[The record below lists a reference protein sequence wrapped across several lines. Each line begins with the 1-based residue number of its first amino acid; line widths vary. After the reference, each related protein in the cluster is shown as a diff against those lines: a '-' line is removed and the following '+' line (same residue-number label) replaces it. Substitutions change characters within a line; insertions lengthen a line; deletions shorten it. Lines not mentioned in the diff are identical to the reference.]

1 MKTRLDQLTAAEFID
16 LMCGD
21 RSVLLADGEKA
32 DFNEVTIALRNI
44 LMEYRAIAD
53 PSGNGAYLR
62 HADAVLGARFTVAV
76 LAMCKLLARMD
87 MHAKARDILVAAG
100 LTAEAWDDKR
110 LLSEIHIRLQKG
122 KRAINELDGEHGE
135 SDRESCRSAFG
146 SLIAAMT
153 AHFRFLIDTAA
164 MNADI
169 FAHLVARYNS
179 EIKALRRAARK

>member
-1 MKTRLDQLTAAEFID
+1 MKTRLDQLTAAEFIE
-16 LMCGD
+16 LMCGN
-21 RSVLLADGEKA
+21 RSVLLADGENA

-53 PSGNGAYLR
+53 PSGSAVYFR

-76 LAMCKLLARMD
+76 LAMCRLLARMG
-87 MHAKARDILVAAG
+87 MHTKARDILVVAG
-100 LTAEAWDDKR
+100 LTAEAWDDRR
-110 LLSEIHIRLQKG
+110 LESEIHIRLQKG
-122 KRAINELDGEHGE
+122 KRTMNELDGEEGE

-153 AHFRFLIDTAA
+153 AHFRFQIDATT

-169 FAHLVARYNS
+169 FAYLVARYNS
-179 EIKALRRAARK
+179 EVKALRRAARK